1 MMSLL
6 RIKNI
11 NGIENMY
18 LPLDEH
24 KDKKGVFI
32 KYNKNGTRT
41 YKTVEEINKEFNNKE
56 FNNKYFK

>member
-41 YKTVEEINKEFNNKE
+41 YKTVEEINKEFNNK
-56 FNNKYFK
+56 YFR